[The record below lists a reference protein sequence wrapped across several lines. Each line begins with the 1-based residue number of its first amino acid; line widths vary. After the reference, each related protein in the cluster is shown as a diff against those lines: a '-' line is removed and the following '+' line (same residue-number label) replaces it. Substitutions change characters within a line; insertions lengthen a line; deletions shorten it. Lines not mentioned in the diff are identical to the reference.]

1 MSEASYEMLKQLEL
15 YADTI
20 TAFATVQLLSFTY
33 LMAQGGSF
41 TKNVLNHVC
50 VPIWLGL
57 FVNAGYITLVCLC
70 HRGEDRILEA
80 TEAREDV
87 IQEIA
92 KSVRKTR
99 YINLILDCVMTL
111 GVLGLIVLGV
121 YLHEFH
127 FDCKS

>member
-1 MSEASYEMLKQLEL
+1 MSDAFKEMLKQLEL

-33 LMAQGGSF
+33 LMAQGGCF
-41 TKNVLNHVC
+41 TKNVLDHVC
-50 VPIWLGL
+50 VPIGLSL

-70 HRGEDRILEA
+70 HRAEGRIFKA

-92 KSVRKTR
+92 RNVRKTR
-99 YINLILDCVMTL
+99 YIILMVDCVMTL

-127 FDCKS
+127 FDCKN

>member
-1 MSEASYEMLKQLEL
+1 MSDASKEMLKQLGL

-20 TAFATVQLLSFTY
+20 TAFATVQSLSFTY

-50 VPIWLGL
+50 VPIGLGL
-57 FVNAGYITLVCLC
+57 LVNAGYVALVCLC
-70 HRGEDRILEA
+70 HRAEGRMFKA

-92 KSVRKTR
+92 RSVQKTR
-99 YINLILDCVMTL
+99 YIILILDCVMTL
-111 GVLGLIVLGV
+111 GILGLIELGV

-127 FDCKS
+127 FDCRS

>member
-1 MSEASYEMLKQLEL
+1 MSDASKEMLKQLEL
-15 YADTI
+15 YTDTI

-33 LMAQGGSF
+33 LMAHGGSF
-41 TKNVLNHVC
+41 TRNVLNHIC
-50 VPIWLGL
+50 VPVGLSL

-70 HRGEDRILEA
+70 HRAEGRIFKT

-92 KSVRKTR
+92 KSVRRTR
-99 YINLILDCVMTL
+99 YFILILDCVMTL
-111 GVLGLIVLGV
+111 VVLGLVALGV